1 MASLDSAVAR
11 ASAALGRSLRERGLA
26 AGVDD
31 EILLCRAV
39 ALIDPSSHDELYRA
53 CRGIFVRSPR
63 EIAAFDYVF
72 ERLWAGMPLET
83 VESSPEHGEADQR
96 MLGAQ
101 LGGDALPSFRSGGQA
116 GGFIGGE
123 SRRAMHEVPGTGGEE
138 RGARRRRGILAAY
151 SNQDFLTDHERL
163 EYRSEELRAVRL
175 LADELRSRAPERR
188 SRRVRPSGRRGRL
201 DVRRTVRLSL
211 STEGEPLQP
220 ARCAPSLRPRRLVFL
235 CDVSGSM
242 ERYSRLLLAS
252 LSGAVAAG
260 IKAEAFVFATRLTRV
275 TGKLS
280 DRDVSRGL
288 EQARASV
295 PDWSGGTRIGHALH
309 TFNRHPAGRGF
320 ARQAI
325 VVVVSDGWDRGDPT
339 LLRAELARLQ
349 MQCRRLVW
357 INPRPHHDLHG
368 QPMAVGMR
376 AAMPFIDDFI
386 PGHDPAAV
394 VAFARLLGGL
404 GPGRPF
410 RRQRPLSSVSGDG
423 A

>member
-1 MASLDSAVAR
+1 MNTLDSAVAR
-11 ASAALGRSLRERGLA
+11 ASVALGRSLRERGLI
-26 AGVDD
+26 AGVDE

-39 ALIDPSSHDELYRA
+39 ALIDPSSHDDLYWA

-63 EIAAFDYVF
+63 EVAAFDHVF
-72 ERLWAGMPLET
+72 ERLWAGMPLEA
-83 VESSPEHGEADQR
+83 VEPGPEHGEADQR

-101 LGGDALPSFRSGGQA
+101 RGGDALPQFRSGGRA
-116 GGFIGGE
+116 GSLIGGE
-123 SRRAMHEVPGTGGEE
+123 SRRAVHEVPGAGSEE
-138 RGARRRRGILAAY
+138 RGASRRRGVLAAY
-151 SNQDFLTDHERL
+151 SDQDSATDHEKL
-163 EYRSEELRAVRL
+163 DYRSEELRAVRL
-175 LADELRSRAPERR
+175 LADELRRRAPQRR
-188 SRRVRPSGRRGRL
+188 SRRLRASGRSGRL

-211 STEGEPLQP
+211 RTEGEPLQP
-220 ARCAPSLRPRRLVFL
+220 ACCAQSLRPRRLVFL

-242 ERYSRLLLAS
+242 ERHSRLLLAS
-252 LSGAVAAG
+252 LSAAVAAG

-275 TGKLS
+275 TGRLS
-280 DRDVSRGL
+280 DRDVARGL

-295 PDWSGGTRIGHALH
+295 PDWAGGTRIGQALH
-309 TFNRHPAGRGF
+309 AFNRSFAGRGR

-325 VVVVSDGWDRGDPT
+325 VVVVSDGWDRGDPA

-357 INPRPHHDLHG
+357 LNPRPHHDLRE

-394 VAFARLLGGL
+394 VALAKLVGGL

-410 RRQRPLSSVSGDG
+410 RRQRPLSSAPG
-423 A
+423 AAA